1 MFGVVL
7 GLSAAL
13 GFGGSAVFAR
23 LGLQYMRSTT
33 GTLVSLLVGTTIML
47 TLAFALHPDEIF
59 ALGGVVFLWLLL
71 SAIINFP
78 MGRLLNYTGVRLAG
92 VSRASPVVGA
102 SPIFALVLA
111 ITIGGES
118 INLPTL
124 LGTFSIIGGLFLVL
138 SQR

>member
-1 MFGVVL
+1 MEGVVL

-33 GTLVSLLVGTTIML
+33 GTLASLLVGTVIML
-47 TLAFALHPDEIF
+47 TLAFALHSKEIL
-59 ALGGVVFLWLLL
+59 ALGGVVLLWLLV
-71 SAIINFP
+71 SAIINFSL
-78 MGRLLNYTGVRLAG
+78 GRLLNYTAVRLVG

-102 SPIFALVLA
+102 SPLFALALA

-124 LGTFSIIGGLFLVL
+124 LGPFSIIGGLLLVL

>member
-1 MFGVVL
+1 MEGVVL

-33 GTLVSLLVGTTIML
+33 GTLASLLVGTVIML
-47 TLAFALHPDEIF
+47 TLAFALHSKEIL
-59 ALGGVVFLWLLL
+59 ALGGVVLLWLLV

-78 MGRLLNYTGVRLAG
+78 LGRLLNYTGVRLVG

-102 SPIFALVLA
+102 SPLFALALA

-124 LGTFSIIGGLFLVL
+124 LGTFSIIGGLLMVL

>member
-1 MFGVVL
+1 MEGVIL
-7 GLSAAL
+7 GLLAAL

-23 LGLQYMRSTT
+23 LGMQYMRSTT
-33 GTLVSLLVGTTIML
+33 GTLTSLLVGTVIML
-47 TLAFALHPDEIF
+47 TLAFALHSNEIL
-59 ALGGVVFLWLLL
+59 ALGGVVLLWLLL

-78 MGRLLNYTGVRLAG
+78 LGRLLNYTGVRLAG
-92 VSRASPVVGA
+92 VARASPVVGA
-102 SPIFALVLA
+102 SPLFALALA

-124 LGTFSIIGGLFLVL
+124 LGTFSIIGGLLLVL

>member
-1 MFGVVL
+1 MEGVVL

-33 GTLVSLLVGTTIML
+33 GTLASLLVGTVIML
-47 TLAFALHPDEIF
+47 TLAFALHSKEIL
-59 ALGGVVFLWLLL
+59 ALGGVVLLWLLV

-78 MGRLLNYTGVRLAG
+78 LGRLLNYTGVRLVG

-102 SPIFALVLA
+102 SPLFALALA

-124 LGTFSIIGGLFLVL
+124 LGTFSIIGGLLLVL